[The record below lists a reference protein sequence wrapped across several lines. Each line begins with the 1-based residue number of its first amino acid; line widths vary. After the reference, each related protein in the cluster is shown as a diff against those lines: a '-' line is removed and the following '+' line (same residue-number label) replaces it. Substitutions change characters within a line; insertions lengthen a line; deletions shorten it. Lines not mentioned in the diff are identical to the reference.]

1 MSDSPEDTPSST
13 DSTQLYTDIAG
24 IEPIAIAEFVD
35 DESGSGALS
44 STEDW
49 VRSNS
54 SPEEND
60 GRSPTNT
67 YFDPDD
73 VSGRY
78 PASQK
83 HRKLRNKR
91 SWQTIANWQ
100 DGVQSDISRGSQN
113 WWADKQRWI
122 ETFNDRLHG
131 SRKHELSCKRVM
143 KKIDL
148 NRYQSAGISTE
159 LVIVGILSLLIDAD
173 VTDFD
178 NRTLARS
185 NTKEL
190 LDGLDADVGD
200 YESTRSKIREH
211 DKELLFPNK

>member
-1 MSDSPEDTPSST
+1 MPDSENSVST
-13 DSTQLYTDIAG
+13 DIESLYTDIDG

-44 STEDW
+44 STDDW
-49 VRSNS
+49 VRANS

-67 YFDPDD
+67 YFNPDD
-73 VSGRY
+73 APGRY

-91 SWQTIANWQ
+91 SWQTLANWQ

-122 ETFNDRLHG
+122 ETFNDQLFG
-131 SRKHELSCKRVM
+131 SDTHQSECKRVM
-143 KKIDL
+143 KTIDL

-159 LVIVGILSLLIDAD
+159 MVIVGVLSLLIDAD

-190 LDGLDADVGD
+190 LESLDSDVSE
-200 YESTRSKIREH
+200 YETVRTKLRAQ
-211 DKELLFPNK
+211 DKALLFPSK